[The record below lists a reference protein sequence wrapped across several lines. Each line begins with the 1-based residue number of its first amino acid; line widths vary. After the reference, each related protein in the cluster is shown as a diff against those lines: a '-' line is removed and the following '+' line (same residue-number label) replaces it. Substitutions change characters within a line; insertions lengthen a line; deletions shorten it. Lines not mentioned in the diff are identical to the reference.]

1 MYYIV
6 LYLNT
11 AVQNMGYFQ
20 TLGMLEF
27 RISALNMNIKEDQE
41 CEATNATEMALK
53 TKLPMTNI
61 NAPDQSRKE
70 SLLKRITESK
80 LIHIMYIFVLVLL
93 TILWFS
99 LAITCIHLAMKNSSD
114 IIQHDQTK
122 PKIMKHEKEGN
133 TTLSTEDSQAAKPDQ
148 DDTFLCDYKIRQMG
162 NVHRHTV
169 QCAFS
174 IDTNEANHNRM
185 YTAPEINAVVCGV
198 VALLQFLHLIYTAL
212 ISPLINESYSRRLMT
227 ELDLAGQNVLCSDLN
242 ILLMKKEQ

>member
-1 MYYIV
+1 
-6 LYLNT
+6 
-11 AVQNMGYFQ
+11 MGYFQ
-20 TLGMLEF
+20 TLGILNF
-27 RISALNMNIKEDQE
+27 RISALNMNITEDKE
-41 CEATNATEMALK
+41 CEASITTEMM
-53 TKLPMTNI
+53 TKLPSTNI
-61 NAPDQSRKE
+61 NAPDDYRKE
-70 SLLKRITESK
+70 YLIKRITQSK
-80 LIHIMYIFVLVLL
+80 LIHIMYVLVLVLL

-198 VALLQFLHLIYTAL
+198 VALLQFLHLIYAAL
-212 ISPLINESYSRRLMT
+212 ISPLINESYTRHLMT
-227 ELDLAGQNVLCSDLN
+227 VLDLAGQNVLCSDLN